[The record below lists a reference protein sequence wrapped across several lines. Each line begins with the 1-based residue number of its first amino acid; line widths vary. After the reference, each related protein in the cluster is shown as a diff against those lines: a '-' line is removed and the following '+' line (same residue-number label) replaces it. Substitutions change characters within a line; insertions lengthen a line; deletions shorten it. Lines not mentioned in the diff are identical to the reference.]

1 MQNLEKTII
10 NTLRKANYTNNKRVD
25 QFLVNLALY
34 SPLGILPGE
43 SQERYAEK
51 ANLPKTKI
59 TNYSAGLGVATGLMK
74 LALADKVDD
83 YSLTEF
89 LGMPAKSLAIYT
101 LTDSM
106 IRLGYANITG
116 NPMGVLLIEVYHRT
130 KNKINKKDLYII

>member
-1 MQNLEKTII
+1 MQNLEKII
-10 NTLRKANYTNNKRVD
+10 VNTLRKANYTNNKRVD

-43 SQERYAEK
+43 SQEKYAEK
-51 ANLPKTKI
+51 ANIPKTKI
-59 TNYSAGLGVATGLMK
+59 TNYSAGLGVATGLIK

-89 LGMPAKSLAIYT
+89 LGMPTRSLAIYT

-106 IRLGYANITG
+106 IRLNYANITG
-116 NPMGVLLIEVYHRT
+116 KPMGTLLIEGYRRT
-130 KNKINKKDLYII
+130 KDIINKKE

>member
-1 MQNLEKTII
+1 MQNLEKII
-10 NTLRKANYTNNKRVD
+10 VNTLRKANYTNNKRVD

-43 SQERYAEK
+43 SQEKYAEK
-51 ANLPKTKI
+51 ANIPKTKI
-59 TNYSAGLGVATGLMK
+59 AGLGVATGLIK

-89 LGMPAKSLAIYT
+89 LNMPTRSLAIYT

-106 IRLGYANITG
+106 IRLNYANITG
-116 NPMGVLLIEVYHRT
+116 KPMGTLLIEGYRRT
-130 KNKINKKDLYII
+130 KDIINKKE